1 MSSATFIAKLLA
13 ERREEVSRGGASVL
27 VWRNGRFVEKVMVD
41 KGIYRY
47 LDGHHDCEFELM
59 TDEEVRKIC

>member
-27 VWRNGRFVEKVMVD
+27 VWRNGRFVEKVRID

-47 LDGHHDCEFELM
+47 LDGHPDCEFELM